1 MVEIPIDT
9 NGVAYMTES
18 VNVGGVSLSIRL
30 LWNSRDRHWYADFES
45 VDGKNDGVRLVANTP
60 LLAYRNRCLKE
71 GDLVI
76 VQSLTGASAE
86 LGFRNLGK
94 EFSMLYL
101 TRDEVRQFTE
111 ALLTMEESGDAE

>member
-30 LWNSRDRHWYADFES
+30 LWNGRDSRWYADFES
-45 VDGKNDGVRLVANTP
+45 VDGKNDGIALVVNTP
-60 LLAYRNRCLKE
+60 LLAHKNRCLVD

-76 VQSLTGASAE
+76 VQSVTGIKAT
-86 LGFRNLGK
+86 LGFDNLGK
-94 EFSMLYL
+94 EFSLVYL
-101 TRDEVRQFTE
+101 TKAEVADFVD
-111 ALLTMEESGDAE
+111 ALTSMGAGGD